1 MASLCDFTDS
11 DGFVT
16 SVPSSP
22 GGGITQDD
30 ITTLVTYQ
38 ARGEPVPGCASSGGG
53 DDDDRGGGQAPPP
66 EPAPEP
72 GRSQLSVQLDLVKSY
87 SPEEVTV
94 FWTVSNEI
102 ISGGGEKLSGTVV
115 TELDGQPVEQQ
126 PVTAASGERK
136 GGSVRLADVSKGT
149 HEVCVRLA

>member
-16 SVPSSP
+16 SVPSSV

-38 ARGEPVPGCASSGGG
+38 ARGEPVPGCASSGGDG
-53 DDDDRGGGQAPPP
+53 GRGGGQAPPP
-66 EPAPEP
+66 EPDPEP
-72 GRSQLSVQLDLVKSY
+72 GRSQLSVQLDRVDSY
-87 SPEEVTV
+87 SPEEITV
-94 FWTVSNEI
+94 FWTVSNGI
-102 ISGGGEKLSGTVV
+102 TSGGGEKLSGTVI
-115 TELDGQPVEQQ
+115 TELDGQSVKQQ
-126 PVTAASGERK
+126 SVTAAPGERK
-136 GGSVRLADVSKGT
+136 GGSVRLAGVSGGT